1 MSVWAQKAGMN
12 EHNRESPVENAP
24 TGQKE
29 GFFHDPGLWRKFPV
43 FIRIAIGTLSFCML
57 IRELGW
63 PISGEQ
69 TIQHERLT
77 WLLIAIAL
85 LTEAWQ
91 AHIDRKRKPH
101 RYYYAVI
108 LAVVLGIFRFSF
120 ELLFSSN
127 AFEGHFPEKLT
138 TIAGLVLVQASL
150 VGPLVVYLLGL
161 TRSNVLQAA
170 RPGSLFIIGFILTI
184 LAGTLL
190 LKLPNATKEGISWA
204 DALFT
209 STSAV
214 CVTGLIVV
222 DTEHD
227 LTTLGQYVVLLLIQI
242 GGLSIVTLTYFLSLI
257 LGQGITLRD
266 RHRLR
271 KLFSEQNT
279 GELTSFI
286 TRVVIITA
294 IIELTGTIL
303 IHLTWHNNPV
313 RPDHSLSDALF
324 HSVSAFCNA
333 GFSTFSEGLASP
345 QVAYNR
351 PLQVV
356 VMMLIIA
363 GGIGFVVLQELMRY
377 VSGFA
382 PKLYRHVKRLPQKR
396 LELHVWLALSV
407 TFLLL
412 PAGFLCLWLL
422 TDDSGQSLSGRIW
435 AAAFNSVTART
446 AGFNIN
452 DFSQYEF
459 SSVIILCILMFIGGC
474 PGGTAGGVKT
484 TTFAVAIGEL
494 MRLIRGRSSLHLL
507 GRRIPRDTVERCQA
521 TVVVSVIFIVGS
533 AFLLSATNPGLNPVD
548 IVFEC
553 VSAFSTVGLSRGIT
567 ADLNPAGKLIIIMNM
582 FAGRIGILL
591 LVTTLAGSPRKRHY
605 ELPEGQLPLN

>member
-1 MSVWAQKAGMN
+1 MKAKD
-12 EHNRESPVENAP
+12 SPSLSE
-24 TGQKE
+24 TGE
-29 GFFHDPGLWRKFPV
+29 MARTGSHSGYYRL
-43 FIRIAIGTLSFCML
+43 FIRIPVLIRVAIGMLSFGML
-57 IRELGW
+57 IREIGW
-63 PISGEQ
+63 PISAEQ
-69 TIQHERLT
+69 TVENERLT
-77 WLLIAIAL
+77 WLLIAIAI

-91 AHIDRKRKPH
+91 AHIDRKRKS
-101 RYYYAVI
+101 RQYYFAVV
-108 LAVVLGIFRFSF
+108 LAVVLGAARFSF
-120 ELLFSSN
+120 EVLFSSD
-127 AFEGHFPEKLT
+127 AFVGHFPEKLT
-138 TIAGLVLVQASL
+138 TIAGLVIVQASL
-150 VGPLVVYLLGL
+150 IGPLVVYILGL

-170 RPGSLFIIGFILTI
+170 RPGSLFVVGFIVAI

-190 LKLPNATKEGISWA
+190 LKLPNATTDGISWT

-227 LTTLGQYVVLLLIQI
+227 LTTLGHYVVLILIQI

-286 TRVVIITA
+286 TRVVIMTA

-303 IHLTWHNNPV
+303 IYLTWHNNPV
-313 RPDHSLSDALF
+313 RPGYSFSDALF

-345 QVAYNR
+345 GVVDNR
-351 PLQVV
+351 PLQAV
-356 VMMLIIA
+356 VMALIIS
-363 GGIGFVVLQELMRY
+363 GGIGFVVLQEVLKHL
-377 VSGFA
+377 SGA
-382 PKLYRHVKRLPQKR
+382 LPKLFSPSIRRPGKR
-396 LELHVWLALSV
+396 LELHVRLALSV

-412 PAGFLCLWLL
+412 LGGFIWLFMM
-422 TDDSGQSLSGRIW
+422 DSHHSVSERIW
-435 AAAFNSVTART
+435 TAAFNSVTART

-452 DFSQYEF
+452 DFSKYEF
-459 SSVIILCILMFIGGC
+459 PSVIILCVLMFIGGC

-484 TTFAVAIGEL
+484 TTFAVATGEL
-494 MRLIRGRSSLHLL
+494 VRLVRGRNSLHLL
-507 GRRIPRDTVERCQA
+507 DRRIPRETVERCQA
-521 TVVVSVIFIVGS
+521 TVVLSVFFIVGS
-533 AFLLSATNPGLNPVD
+533 TFLLSAMNPGLDPVD
-548 IVFEC
+548 VVFEC
-553 VSAFSTVGLSRGIT
+553 VSGFSTVGLSRGIT
-567 ADLNPAGKLIIIMNM
+567 ADLNPAGKMIIILNM

-591 LVTTLAGSPRKRHY
+591 LVTTLAGPPQKRHY